1 MIEDCN
7 KAQEKRGAVYE
18 QVTTIN
24 QEIQKIK
31 FGIQQL
37 KDAAE
42 REKLKS
48 QEIFLSLKAALEK
61 YHEGIEKAT
70 EDCHANIEEKTA
82 ELKRKMF
89 KMST

>member
-1 MIEDCN
+1 M
-7 KAQEKRGAVYE
+7 
-18 QVTTIN
+18 N

-37 KDAAE
+37 KDATE

-48 QEIFLSLKAALEK
+48 QEIFLSLKTALEK

-70 EDCHANIEEKTA
+70 EDCGAQLEQKMA
-82 ELKRKMF
+82 ELRKRMF
-89 KMST
+89 RMSA